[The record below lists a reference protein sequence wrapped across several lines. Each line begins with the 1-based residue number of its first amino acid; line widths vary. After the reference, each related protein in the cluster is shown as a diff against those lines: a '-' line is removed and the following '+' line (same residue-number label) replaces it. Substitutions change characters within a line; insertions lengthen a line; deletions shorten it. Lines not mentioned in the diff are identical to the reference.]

1 LRETK
6 RGYFLGGE
14 QMKRFIYFI
23 AFIALMIALK
33 LEEVA
38 RYDNL
43 ISRYREK
50 ETRAEIERQQQGAR
64 IEEIEKQL
72 RLINTDI
79 DIIQNGSRK

>member
-1 LRETK
+1 
-6 RGYFLGGE
+6 
-14 QMKRFIYFI
+14 
-23 AFIALMIALK
+23 
-33 LEEVA
+33 VA